1 MTAIPPLP
9 DEPRETSYNIVAST
23 GPLNVDFDIYS
34 DGSDYGSWL
43 EVYDDDVLL
52 TPVVDYTVTSP
63 SGSLATL
70 ARPITDAQVTFTT
83 ARTGAIDIYGLA
95 SPRRISQVA
104 ENRGVPAHD
113 FNLAMN
119 HTMSL
124 IRELYD
130 RVNRG
135 FPGIPGPAGPTG
147 SVSTLADGSLAS
159 PALRYTLEPTSGF
172 YRAGAGD
179 HRFGILGVTR
189 LTMTATG
196 LTYAGTG
203 NFTRVNASG
212 AIDVGGNLVLSADS
226 PASLSTNQNNYA
238 VASPQ
243 KVVNRLTSSANVQ
256 ITGMVATSE
265 VIYRIIFN
273 SNAIGGNTITLVNES
288 ASSTAA
294 NRFNLAGN
302 ATVVIEPG
310 EAIGLV
316 YDVTAQRWIMVSSSV
331 VTDFALAADVAT
343 GTSIDKAVTP
353 SALTGEQI
361 FGYLPQN
368 SKSAAYT
375 LVATDRSKHIFH
387 PSADTTARTWTI
399 PANATVAFPIG
410 TTVTFINQ
418 NGAGAI
424 TIAITS
430 DTLRKAGDGATGSRT
445 LAANGI
451 ATAVKVTA
459 TEWII
464 SGEGLT

>member
-23 GPLNVDFDIYS
+23 GPLAVDFDLYM

-63 SGSLATL
+63 SGSLDNL
-70 ARPITDAQVTFTT
+70 SRPITDAVVTFTT

-119 HTMSL
+119 QVMSL

-135 FPGIPGPAGPTG
+135 FPGVPGPAGPTG
-147 SVSTLADGSLAS
+147 SISTLADGSLAS
-159 PALRYTLEPTSGF
+159 PTLRYTLEPTSGF
-172 YRAGAGD
+172 YRAGAGN
-179 HRFGILGVTR
+179 HRYAILGVDR
-189 LTMTATG
+189 LTMTASA
-196 LTYAGTG
+196 LTYAGDINGTRLSSTG
-203 NFTRVNASG
+203 EIT
-212 AIDVGGNLVLSADS
+212 VGGNLVLSSATLT
-226 PASLSTNQNNYA
+226 SLSTDQNNYA
-238 VASPQ
+238 VPSPQ
-243 KVVNRLTSSANVQ
+243 KIINRLSSSANVQ
-256 ITGMVATSE
+256 ITGMVASSAM
-265 VIYRIIFN
+265 IYRLLFN

-302 ATVVIEPG
+302 TTVVIEPG

-343 GTSIDKAVTP
+343 GTATDKAVTP
-353 SALTGEQI
+353 SALTGSQI
-361 FGYLPQN
+361 FGHLPRVQQ
-368 SKSAAYT
+368 SAAYT
-375 LVATDRSKHIFH
+375 LVLTDRSKFIHH
-387 PSADTTARTWTI
+387 PSADTTARIWTI
-399 PANATVAFPIG
+399 PANASVAFPVG
-410 TTVTFINQ
+410 TTITFVNQ

-424 TIAITS
+424 TIAINT
-430 DTLRKAGDGATGSRT
+430 DTLRLAGTTSTGSRT
-445 LAANGI
+445 LAANGV
-451 ATAVKVTA
+451 ATVLKTDT
-459 TEWII
+459 TEWVI
-464 SGEGLT
+464 SGSGLT